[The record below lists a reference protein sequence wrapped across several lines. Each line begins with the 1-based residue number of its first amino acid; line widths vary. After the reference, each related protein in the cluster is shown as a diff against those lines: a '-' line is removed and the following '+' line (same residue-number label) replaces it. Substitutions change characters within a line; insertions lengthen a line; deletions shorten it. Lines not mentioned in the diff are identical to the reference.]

1 LNNWLSSY
9 RLLFYSKNLYSKI
22 PYSKN
27 LYSRILL
34 LSDLRSAIF
43 YWRKCHVIVRHFFAV
58 ILCCS
63 MVFGQGATTMP
74 PAQPAATTPAAV
86 LPPDTPVVTIKG
98 VCDPPAADCT
108 TVITK
113 AEFEGIIQA
122 FQPQMKLP
130 QQRQVGTSYGQ
141 LLTMAA
147 EARKRGLDKSA
158 RVQVRTK
165 IAVMQALAGELR
177 DSMQEQAGNVT
188 DADAEKYYND
198 HKGNY
203 EQADVERLIIPKTPL
218 PADKDAAKDD
228 KDDADKPAA
237 KKPVT
242 AAAKAAAAKTGAK
255 TAPAKAAAAKPK
267 TAVVADEAGMAAL
280 AAKLR
285 ARAAAGEDFAK
296 LQAEAFAAANIKGAP
311 VDTKVPKATR
321 ATLPPNIFDLKSGDV
336 SELIPDARAFFVYKM
351 GTKTTLSFED
361 AKNDV
366 KTAIKNER
374 MQEAQKAVSEIG
386 TTTLNDAYF
395 GLPEPTPAPGG
406 PGRQPQST
414 PPSN

>member
-1 LNNWLSSY
+1 LP
-9 RLLFYSKNLYSKI
+9 NLQ
-22 PYSKN
+22 
-27 LYSRILL
+27 
-34 LSDLRSAIF
+34 F
-43 YWRKCHVIVRHFFAV
+43 WRNYLVIVRHFLAV

-63 MVFGQGATTMP
+63 MTFGQAATTAP
-74 PAQPAATTPAAV
+74 PAQPAAPSPAAAPAAS

-147 EARKRGLDKSA
+147 EAKKRGLDKSA
-158 RVQVRTK
+158 RVQVRTH

-177 DSMQEQAGNVT
+177 DNMQEQAGNVT

-198 HKGNY
+198 HKANY

-218 PADKDAAKDD
+218 PADKDADKD
-228 KDDADKPAA
+228 KDDAAKPAA
-237 KKPVT
+237 KKPAT
-242 AAAKAAAAKTGAK
+242 AAATKAGTK
-255 TAPAKAAAAKPK
+255 TAATKAAAAKPK
-267 TAVVADEAGMAAL
+267 TAVVTDEAGMAAL

-285 ARAAAGEDFAK
+285 ARAAAGEDFTK

-311 VDTKVPKATR
+311 VETKVPKATR
-321 ATLPPNIFDLKSGDV
+321 ATVPPNVFDLKSGEI

-351 GTKTTLSFED
+351 GTKTTTSFED

-374 MQEAQKAVSEIG
+374 MQEAQKAVSEIS

-395 GLPEPTPAPGG
+395 GPPEPTPAPGG
-406 PGRQPQST
+406 PGRQPQAG

>member
-1 LNNWLSSY
+1 
-9 RLLFYSKNLYSKI
+9 
-22 PYSKN
+22 
-27 LYSRILL
+27 
-34 LSDLRSAIF
+34 
-43 YWRKCHVIVRHFFAV
+43 VIVRHFFAV

-63 MVFGQGATTMP
+63 MVFGQAATTMP
-74 PAQPAATTPAAV
+74 PAQPAATTPAGAA
-86 LPPDTPVVTIKG
+86 LPPDTPVITIKG

-108 TVITK
+108 TVITR

-141 LLTMAA
+141 LMTMAA
-147 EARKRGLDKSA
+147 EAKKRGLDKSP
-158 RVQVRTK
+158 RVQVRTR

-177 DSMQEQAGNVT
+177 DNMQEQAGNVT
-188 DADAEKYYND
+188 DADAEKYFND
-198 HKGNY
+198 HKANY
-203 EQADVERLIIPKTPL
+203 EQADVERLIIPRTPL
-218 PADKDAAKDD
+218 PAGKDADKDAGAD

-242 AAAKAAAAKTGAK
+242 AAAKAGTKA
-255 TAPAKAAAAKPK
+255 APAKAATAKPK

-311 VDTKVPKATR
+311 VETKVPKATR
-321 ATLPPNIFDLKSGDV
+321 ATLPPSIFDLKSGEV
-336 SELIPDARAFFVYKM
+336 SELIPDSRAFFVYKM
-351 GTKTTLSFED
+351 GTKTTLSLDE

-366 KTAIKNER
+366 KTAMKNER
-374 MQEAQKAVSEIG
+374 IQEAQKAVSDIS

-395 GLPEPTPAPGG
+395 GPPEPAAAPGG
-406 PGRQPQST
+406 PGRQPQSA

>member
-1 LNNWLSSY
+1 M
-9 RLLFYSKNLYSKI
+9 I
-22 PYSKN
+22 
-27 LYSRILL
+27 
-34 LSDLRSAIF
+34 
-43 YWRKCHVIVRHFFAV
+43 RHFLAV

-63 MVFGQGATTMP
+63 MVFGQAATTAP
-74 PAQPAATTPAAV
+74 PAQAAASAAPAAST

-147 EARKRGLDKSA
+147 EAKKRGLDKSA
-158 RVQVRTK
+158 RVQVRTH

-177 DSMQEQAGNVT
+177 DNMQEQAGNVT

-198 HKGNY
+198 HKANY

-228 KDDADKPAA
+228 ADKPAA
-237 KKPVT
+237 KT
-242 AAAKAAAAKTGAK
+242 AAKKPGTANAKAGTAGAGSKAAAT
-255 TAPAKAAAAKPK
+255 KAAAAKPK
-267 TAVVADEAGMAAL
+267 TAVVTDEAGMAAL

-285 ARAAAGEDFAK
+285 ARAAAGEDFTK

-311 VDTKVPKATR
+311 VETKVPKATR
-321 ATLPPNIFDLKSGDV
+321 ATVPPNVFDLKSGEI

-351 GTKTTLSFED
+351 GTKTTTSF
-361 AKNDV
+361 
-366 KTAIKNER
+366 
-374 MQEAQKAVSEIG
+374 S
-386 TTTLNDAYF
+386 
-395 GLPEPTPAPGG
+395 GLF
-406 PGRQPQST
+406 S
-414 PPSN
+414 PSCELWTSL

>member
-1 LNNWLSSY
+1 V
-9 RLLFYSKNLYSKI
+9 
-22 PYSKN
+22 
-27 LYSRILL
+27 IL
-34 LSDLRSAIF
+34 
-43 YWRKCHVIVRHFFAV
+43 RHCFAV

-63 MVFGQGATTMP
+63 MVFGQAATTTP
-74 PAQPAATTPAAV
+74 PAQPAATAPAATT
-86 LPPDTPVVTIKG
+86 LTPDTPVVTIKG

-108 TVITK
+108 TIITK

-177 DSMQEQAGNVT
+177 DTMQEQAGNVT

-198 HKGNY
+198 HKDNY
-203 EQADVERLIIPKTPL
+203 EQADVERLIIPRTPL
-218 PADKDAAKDD
+218 PADKDAAKDKD
-228 KDDADKPAA
+228 DDADKAAA
-237 KKPVT
+237 KKPT
-242 AAAKAAAAKTGAK
+242 LAG
-255 TAPAKAAAAKPK
+255 AKAAAAKPGVKAVPARAK
-267 TAVVADEAGMAAL
+267 TVVIADEAGMSAL

-321 ATLPPNIFDLKSGDV
+321 STLPPNVFDLKSGEV

-351 GTKTTLSFED
+351 GKKTTLSLDD

-366 KTAIKNER
+366 KTALKNER
-374 MQEAQKAVSEIG
+374 MQESQKAVSELS

-395 GLPEPTPAPGG
+395 GPPEPTPAPGA
-406 PGRQPQST
+406 RQPQAA

>member
-1 LNNWLSSY
+1 
-9 RLLFYSKNLYSKI
+9 
-22 PYSKN
+22 
-27 LYSRILL
+27 
-34 LSDLRSAIF
+34 
-43 YWRKCHVIVRHFFAV
+43 
-58 ILCCS
+58 
-63 MVFGQGATTMP
+63 MVFGQAATTAP
-74 PAQPAATTPAAV
+74 PAQAAASAAPAAST

-147 EARKRGLDKSA
+147 EAKKRGLDKSA
-158 RVQVRTK
+158 RVQVRTH

-177 DSMQEQAGNVT
+177 DNMQEQAGNVT

-198 HKGNY
+198 HKANY
-203 EQADVERLIIPKTPL
+203 EQADVERLIIPKAPL
-218 PADKDAAKDD
+218 PADKDGEKD

-237 KKPVT
+237 KTT
-242 AAAKAAAAKTGAK
+242 AAAKAAAAKAGTKAAATK
-255 TAPAKAAAAKPK
+255 TAAAKPK
-267 TAVVADEAGMAAL
+267 TAVVTDEAGMAAL

-285 ARAAAGEDFAK
+285 ARAAAGEDFTK
-296 LQAEAFAAANIKGAP
+296 LQTEAFAAANIKGAP
-311 VDTKVPKATR
+311 VETKVPKATR
-321 ATLPPNIFDLKSGDV
+321 ATVPPNVFDLKSGEI
-336 SELIPDARAFFVYKM
+336 SELIPDSRAFFVFKM
-351 GTKTTLSFED
+351 GAKTTTSFEE

-374 MQEAQKAVSEIG
+374 MQEAQKAVSEIS

-395 GLPEPTPAPGG
+395 GPPEPTPAPGG
-406 PGRQPQST
+406 PGRQPQAG

>member
-1 LNNWLSSY
+1 
-9 RLLFYSKNLYSKI
+9 
-22 PYSKN
+22 
-27 LYSRILL
+27 
-34 LSDLRSAIF
+34 
-43 YWRKCHVIVRHFFAV
+43 
-58 ILCCS
+58 
-63 MVFGQGATTMP
+63 MVFGQAATTAP
-74 PAQPAATTPAAV
+74 PAQAAASAAPAAST

-147 EARKRGLDKSA
+147 EAKKRGLDKSA
-158 RVQVRTK
+158 RVQVRTH

-177 DSMQEQAGNVT
+177 DNMQEQAGNVT

-198 HKGNY
+198 HKANY

-228 KDDADKPAA
+228 ADKPAA
-237 KKPVT
+237 KT
-242 AAAKAAAAKTGAK
+242 AAKKPGTANAKAGTAGAGGKVAATK
-255 TAPAKAAAAKPK
+255 TASAKPK
-267 TAVVADEAGMAAL
+267 TAVVTDEAGMAAL

-311 VDTKVPKATR
+311 VETKVPKATR
-321 ATLPPNIFDLKSGDV
+321 ATVPPTVFDLKSGEI
-336 SELIPDARAFFVYKM
+336 SELIPDARAFFVFKM
-351 GTKTTLSFED
+351 GAKTTTSFED

-374 MQEAQKAVSEIG
+374 MQEAQKAVSEIS

-395 GLPEPTPAPGG
+395 GPPEPTPAPGG
-406 PGRQPQST
+406 PGRQPQAG

>member
-1 LNNWLSSY
+1 M
-9 RLLFYSKNLYSKI
+9 
-22 PYSKN
+22 
-27 LYSRILL
+27 
-34 LSDLRSAIF
+34 
-43 YWRKCHVIVRHFFAV
+43 IVRHFFAL
-58 ILCCS
+58 ILSCS
-63 MVFGQGATTMP
+63 MVFGQAATTMP
-74 PAQPAATTPAAV
+74 PAQPAATTPAAAT
-86 LPPDTPVVTIKG
+86 LPPETPVVTIKG

-147 EARKRGLDKSA
+147 EAKKRGLDKSA

-198 HKGNY
+198 HKANY

-218 PADKDAAKDD
+218 PADKDATKGD

-242 AAAKAAAAKTGAK
+242 AAAKAAAAKAGAK
-255 TAPAKAAAAKPK
+255 AAPAKATAAKAK

-336 SELIPDARAFFVYKM
+336 SELIPDSRAFFVYKM
-351 GTKTTLSFED
+351 GTKTTLSFEE

-366 KTAIKNER
+366 KTAMKNER

-395 GLPEPTPAPGG
+395 GPPEPAAAPGG
-406 PGRQPQST
+406 PGRQPQSG

>member
-1 LNNWLSSY
+1 
-9 RLLFYSKNLYSKI
+9 
-22 PYSKN
+22 
-27 LYSRILL
+27 
-34 LSDLRSAIF
+34 
-43 YWRKCHVIVRHFFAV
+43 VIVRHFFAV

-63 MVFGQGATTMP
+63 MVFGQAATTAA
-74 PAQPAATTPAAV
+74 PAQPAATTPAVAA
-86 LPPDTPVVTIKG
+86 LPPETPVITIKG

-130 QQRQVGTSYGQ
+130 QQRQVGSSYGQ
-141 LLTMAA
+141 LLTMSA
-147 EARKRGLDKSA
+147 EAKKRGLDKSP
-158 RVQVRTK
+158 RVQVRTR

-177 DSMQEQAGNVT
+177 DNMQEQAGNVT

-198 HKGNY
+198 HKANY
-203 EQADVERLIIPKTPL
+203 EQADVERLIIPRAPL
-218 PADKDAAKDD
+218 PADKDADKD

-242 AAAKAAAAKTGAK
+242 AAAKAAAAKAATAK
-255 TAPAKAAAAKPK
+255 SKS
-267 TAVVADEAGMAAL
+267 AVVADEAGMAAL

-311 VDTKVPKATR
+311 VETKVPKATR
-321 ATLPPNIFDLKSGDV
+321 ATLPPSIFDLKSGEV
-336 SELIPDARAFFVYKM
+336 SELIPDSRAFFVYKM
-351 GTKTTLSFED
+351 GTKTTLSLDD

-374 MQEAQKAVSEIG
+374 IQEAQKAVSDIG

-395 GLPEPTPAPGG
+395 GPPEPTPAPGG
-406 PGRQPQST
+406 PGRQPQSA

>member
-1 LNNWLSSY
+1 M
-9 RLLFYSKNLYSKI
+9 KAD
-22 PYSKN
+22 
-27 LYSRILL
+27 LL
-34 LSDLRSAIF
+34 LAQPLVADPVI
-43 YWRKCHVIVRHFFAV
+43 WRKYLVIVRHFLAV

-63 MVFGQGATTMP
+63 MVFGQAATTAP
-74 PAQPAATTPAAV
+74 PAQAAASSQAAAPAATS

-130 QQRQVGTSYGQ
+130 QQRQVGSSYGQ

-147 EARKRGLDKSA
+147 EAKKRGLDKSA
-158 RVQVRTK
+158 RVQVRTH

-177 DSMQEQAGNVT
+177 DNMQEQAGNVT

-198 HKGNY
+198 HKANY
-203 EQADVERLIIPKTPL
+203 EQADVERLIIPKAPL
-218 PADKDAAKDD
+218 PADADKDKD

-237 KKPVT
+237 KKPAPAV
-242 AAAKAAAAKTGAK
+242 AKAAAAKAGT
-255 TAPAKAAAAKPK
+255 KAAATKTASAKPK
-267 TAVVADEAGMAAL
+267 TAVVTDEAGMAAL

-285 ARAAAGEDFAK
+285 ARAAAGEDFTK

-311 VDTKVPKATR
+311 VETKVPKATR
-321 ATLPPNIFDLKSGDV
+321 ATVPPNVFDLKSGEI
-336 SELIPDARAFFVYKM
+336 SELIPDSRAFFVFKM
-351 GTKTTLSFED
+351 GTKTTTSFDD

-374 MQEAQKAVSEIG
+374 MQEAQKAVSEIS

-395 GLPEPTPAPGG
+395 GPPEPTPAPGG
-406 PGRQPQST
+406 PGRQPQAG

>member
-1 LNNWLSSY
+1 M
-9 RLLFYSKNLYSKI
+9 
-22 PYSKN
+22 
-27 LYSRILL
+27 
-34 LSDLRSAIF
+34 
-43 YWRKCHVIVRHFFAV
+43 IVRHFLAV

-63 MVFGQGATTMP
+63 MVFGQAATTMP
-74 PAQPAATTPAAV
+74 PAQPAQPAAAAPAAAA
-86 LPPDTPVVTIKG
+86 LPPDTPVITIKG

-108 TVITK
+108 TVITR

-147 EARKRGLDKSA
+147 EAKKRGLDKSP
-158 RVQVRTK
+158 RVQVRTR

-177 DSMQEQAGNVT
+177 DNMQEQAGNVT
-188 DADAEKYYND
+188 DADAEKYYTD
-198 HKGNY
+198 HKANY
-203 EQADVERLIIPKTPL
+203 EQADVERLIIPRTPL
-218 PADKDAAKDD
+218 PAGKDADKD

-237 KKPVT
+237 KKPGT
-242 AAAKAAAAKTGAK
+242 AAAKAGTKA
-255 TAPAKAAAAKPK
+255 APAKAVTAKPK

-336 SELIPDARAFFVYKM
+336 SELIPDSRAFFVYKM
-351 GTKTTLSFED
+351 GTKTTLSFEE

-366 KTAIKNER
+366 KTAMKNER

-395 GLPEPTPAPGG
+395 GPPEPAAAPGG
-406 PGRQPQST
+406 PGRQPQSG

>member
-1 LNNWLSSY
+1 
-9 RLLFYSKNLYSKI
+9 
-22 PYSKN
+22 
-27 LYSRILL
+27 
-34 LSDLRSAIF
+34 
-43 YWRKCHVIVRHFFAV
+43 
-58 ILCCS
+58 
-63 MVFGQGATTMP
+63 MVFGQAATTMP
-74 PAQPAATTPAAV
+74 PATPAATTPAAAA
-86 LPPDTPVVTIKG
+86 LTADTPVITIKG

-141 LLTMAA
+141 LMTMAA
-147 EARKRGLDKSA
+147 EAKKRGLDKSP
-158 RVQVRTK
+158 RVQVRTR

-188 DADAEKYYND
+188 DADVEKYYND
-198 HKGNY
+198 HKANY
-203 EQADVERLIIPKTPL
+203 EQADVERLIIPRTPV
-218 PADKDAAKDD
+218 PADKDAD
-228 KDDADKPAA
+228 KDKDKDKDNDADKAAA

-242 AAAKAAAAKTGAK
+242 AAAKGAAAKAGVKA
-255 TAPAKAAAAKPK
+255 APAKAAAAKPK

-321 ATLPPNIFDLKSGDV
+321 ATLPPNVFDLKSGEV
-336 SELIPDARAFFVYKM
+336 SELIPDSRAFFVYKM
-351 GTKTTLSFED
+351 GTKNTLSLDE

-374 MQEAQKAVSEIG
+374 IQEAQKAVSEIS

-395 GLPEPTPAPGG
+395 GPPEPTPAPGG
-406 PGRQPQST
+406 PGRQPQSA

>member
-1 LNNWLSSY
+1 V
-9 RLLFYSKNLYSKI
+9 
-22 PYSKN
+22 
-27 LYSRILL
+27 IL
-34 LSDLRSAIF
+34 
-43 YWRKCHVIVRHFFAV
+43 RHFFALL
-58 ILCCS
+58 LCS
-63 MVFGQGATTMP
+63 TMAFGQAGSMLPQATPAQATPAQSAP
-74 PAQPAATTPAAV
+74 PASTPAPAAPAST
-86 LPPDTPVVTIKG
+86 LPADAPVVTVKG

-113 AEFEGIIQA
+113 SEFESIIQA

-147 EARKRGLDKSA
+147 EAKKRGLDKSA
-158 RVQVRTK
+158 RVQVRTR

-177 DSMQEQAGNVT
+177 DNMQEQASNVT
-188 DADAEKYYND
+188 DADAQKYYDD
-198 HKGNY
+198 HKANY

-218 PADKDAAKDD
+218 PADKDATKGADAE
-228 KDDADKPAA
+228 DDAKPAA

-242 AAAKAAAAKTGAK
+242 ASAKAAAAKTGTK
-255 TAPAKAAAAKPK
+255 TAAAKPK

-285 ARAAAGEDFAK
+285 ARAAAGEDFTK

-311 VDTKVPKATR
+311 VETKVPKATR
-321 ATLPPNIFDLKSGDV
+321 ASTPPNVFDLKDGEV
-336 SELIPDARAFFVYKM
+336 SELIPDTRAFFVYKM
-351 GTKTTLSFED
+351 GKKTTTSFED
-361 AKNDV
+361 AKADV
-366 KTAIKNER
+366 KTAMKNER
-374 MQEAQKAVSEIG
+374 MQEMQKAVSEIG

-395 GLPEPTPAPGG
+395 GPPEPAQAPGG
-406 PGRQPQST
+406 PGRPQAG

>member
-1 LNNWLSSY
+1 
-9 RLLFYSKNLYSKI
+9 
-22 PYSKN
+22 
-27 LYSRILL
+27 
-34 LSDLRSAIF
+34 
-43 YWRKCHVIVRHFFAV
+43 
-58 ILCCS
+58 
-63 MVFGQGATTMP
+63 MP
-74 PAQPAATTPAAV
+74 PAAQPAASTPAATPAAST
-86 LPPDTPVVTIKG
+86 LAPDAPVVTIQG
-98 VCDPPAADCT
+98 LCDPPAAADCK
-108 TVITK
+108 TVIKK

-177 DSMQEQAGNVT
+177 DSMQEQAGNVS
-188 DADAEKYYND
+188 DADAEKYYNE
-198 HKGNY
+198 HKANY
-203 EQADVERLIIPKTPL
+203 ELADVERLIIPRAPL
-218 PADKDAAKDD
+218 PADKDAAKD
-228 KDDADKPAA
+228 KDDPDKPAA
-237 KKPVT
+237 KTAAKKPGT
-242 AAAKAAAAKTGAK
+242 AAAKAGT
-255 TAPAKAAAAKPK
+255 KAAPTKAGTAKPK
-267 TAVVADEAGMAAL
+267 TGVVADEAGMAAL

-311 VDTKVPKATR
+311 VETKVSKATR
-321 ATLPPNIFDLKSGDV
+321 ATVPPNVFDLKSGEV
-336 SELIPDARAFFVYKM
+336 SELIPDSRAFFVFKM
-351 GTKTTLSFED
+351 GAKTTTSFED

-366 KTAIKNER
+366 KTAMKNER
-374 MQEAQKAVSEIG
+374 LQEAQKAVSEIT

-395 GLPEPTPAPGG
+395 GPPEPTPAPGG
-406 PGRQPQST
+406 PGGRQPQGG

>member
-1 LNNWLSSY
+1 
-9 RLLFYSKNLYSKI
+9 
-22 PYSKN
+22 
-27 LYSRILL
+27 
-34 LSDLRSAIF
+34 
-43 YWRKCHVIVRHFFAV
+43 
-58 ILCCS
+58 
-63 MVFGQGATTMP
+63 MVFGQAATTAP
-74 PAQPAATTPAAV
+74 PAQAAAPSQAAAPAPSLPA
-86 LPPDTPVVTIKG
+86 DTPVVTIKG

-147 EARKRGLDKSA
+147 EAKKRGLDKSA
-158 RVQVRTK
+158 RVQVRTH

-177 DSMQEQAGNVT
+177 DNMQEQAGNVT

-198 HKGNY
+198 HKANY

-228 KDDADKPAA
+228 ADKPAA
-237 KKPVT
+237 KT
-242 AAAKAAAAKTGAK
+242 AAKKPGTANAKAGTAGAGSKAAAT
-255 TAPAKAAAAKPK
+255 KAAAAKPK
-267 TAVVADEAGMAAL
+267 TAVITDEAGMAAL

-285 ARAAAGEDFAK
+285 ARAAAGEDFTK

-311 VDTKVPKATR
+311 VETKVPKATR
-321 ATLPPNIFDLKSGDV
+321 ATVPPNVFDLKSGEI

-351 GTKTTLSFED
+351 GTKTTTSFED

-374 MQEAQKAVSEIG
+374 MQEAQKAVSEIS

-395 GLPEPTPAPGG
+395 GPPEPAPAPGG
-406 PGRQPQST
+406 PGRQPQAG